1 MWILLPFILW
11 SNVRIFVTCN
21 QLYTATEGI
30 HGSHFVVDLLNAN
43 VVMT

>member
-1 MWILLPFILW
+1 M
-11 SNVRIFVTCN
+11 VVIFVTSV
-21 QLYTATEGI
+21 QFDAATEGI